1 MMLGLEMFHKNR
13 LSEIAT
19 MAIDWMIEEDRD
31 RAIQFLHDDLSMTIE
46 ELEYFGVELYED
58 ELNEYCWERM
68 CPICGAI
75 YDAEDAVFSHNDEA
89 YICEECANNRIT
101 EDFEDEDD
109 YE

>member
-1 MMLGLEMFHKNR
+1 
-13 LSEIAT
+13 
-19 MAIDWMIEEDRD
+19 
-31 RAIQFLHDDLSMTIE
+31 
-46 ELEYFGVELYED
+46 
-58 ELNEYCWERM
+58 M